1 MTMELAIIAAVADN
15 GAIGKDNNLL
25 WHISEDLKYFKRTT
39 SGFPVI
45 MGRKTFESIGRPLP
59 KRRNIV
65 ISRTMEAMPGLE
77 TASSLEEAIEMA
89 GQEEKCFIIGGGSI
103 YSQALD
109 KADTLYITHVH
120 TQIPEADT
128 FFPEVDP
135 LQWNLVSH
143 SETFTDEETA
153 LTFNFAVYKRA

>member
-1 MTMELAIIAAVADN
+1 MELAIIAAIADN

-45 MGRKTFESIGRPLP
+45 MGRKTYESIGRPLP

-65 ISRTMEAMPGLE
+65 ISRTMETAPGLE
-77 TASSLEEAIEMA
+77 LASSLDEALKMV

-109 KADTLYITHVH
+109 RADTLYITHVH
-120 TQIPEADT
+120 TQISKADT
-128 FFPEVDP
+128 FFPEINP
-135 LQWNLVSH
+135 LEWSLVSH
-143 SETFTDEETA
+143 SETFTDVETS
-153 LTFNFAVYKRA
+153 LTFNFAVYKRV